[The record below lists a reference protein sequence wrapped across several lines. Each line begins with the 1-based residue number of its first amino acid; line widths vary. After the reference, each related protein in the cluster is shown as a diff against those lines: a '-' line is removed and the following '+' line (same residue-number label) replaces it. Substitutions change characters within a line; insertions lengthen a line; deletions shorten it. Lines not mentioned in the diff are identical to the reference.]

1 MEPGFAKSSAME
13 DYDDGQ
19 QLKGIVHDF
28 PATEGSAREAKL
40 LEQSQASI
48 KQGYL
53 IIVSTEA
60 SIPLTWD
67 VMLIGRQDATV
78 GIFPEINLADMKVGR
93 RHAYLRNRQGIFTVE
108 DLNSLNKTYLNGV
121 ALVPHQETQLKDGDI
136 LRFGNVEVRFEL
148 H

>member
-1 MEPGFAKSSAME
+1 
-13 DYDDGQ
+13 
-19 QLKGIVHDF
+19 
-28 PATEGSAREAKL
+28 EGSAREAKL

-67 VMLIGRQDATV
+67 VMLIGRQDPTV

-121 ALVPHQETQLKDGDI
+121 ALVPHQETPLKDGDI
-136 LRFGNVEVRFEL
+136 LHFGSVEVRFEL